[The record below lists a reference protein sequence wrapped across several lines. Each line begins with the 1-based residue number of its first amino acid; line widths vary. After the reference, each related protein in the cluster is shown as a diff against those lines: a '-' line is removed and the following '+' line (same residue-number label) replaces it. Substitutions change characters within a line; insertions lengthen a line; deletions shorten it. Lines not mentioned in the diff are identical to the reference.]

1 MFVLRFSPRGK
12 WNCVYLAYKHDWCH
26 LSKHSKAVKYWFFFW
41 IFFGGKQLLTNSST
55 LVRLYYRCVL
65 CPCCYFSVQPLCAF
79 GVVKVYQYIVSD
91 QQKLIRW
98 LLSNINSGVTEF
110 SWKSGLIDHVCS
122 DWSDN
127 TSTIHKSYSYSW
139 VAFGSNEHFNSGL
152 PSNYS
157 SQPNAG
163 RPLGKMNSRSGDL
176 QAETTCM
183 AACSISFFH
192 EVRFEGGTRLC
203 IPVLARHF
211 FVIPP
216 SPPAFLL
223 HKVPNVASLFALR
236 QKDILQQAPDGL
248 MNTQPSFLVKM

>member
-1 MFVLRFSPRGK
+1 MPFIETFESCEVL
-12 WNCVYLAYKHDWCH
+12 
-26 LSKHSKAVKYWFFFW
+26 FFFC
-41 IFFGGKQLLTNSST
+41 IFLGGKQLLTNSST

-122 DWSDN
+122 GWSDN

-183 AACSISFFH
+183 AACSISFFPWGSFRRWH
-192 EVRFEGGTRLC
+192 EIVHSRSRATFFRHSAESSSL
-203 IPVLARHF
+203 PVA
-211 FVIPP
+211 
-216 SPPAFLL
+216 
-223 HKVPNVASLFALR
+223 
-236 QKDILQQAPDGL
+236 
-248 MNTQPSFLVKM
+248 

>member
-1 MFVLRFSPRGK
+1 M
-12 WNCVYLAYKHDWCH
+12 
-26 LSKHSKAVKYWFFFW
+26 
-41 IFFGGKQLLTNSST
+41 
-55 LVRLYYRCVL
+55 
-65 CPCCYFSVQPLCAF
+65 
-79 GVVKVYQYIVSD
+79 KVYQYIVSD

-122 DWSDN
+122 GWSDN

-183 AACSISFFH
+183 AACSISFFPWGSFQRWH
-192 EVRFEGGTRLC
+192 EIVHSRSRATFF
-203 IPVLARHF
+203 RHSA
-211 FVIPP
+211 VQ
-216 SPPAFLL
+216 SPPAVLL
-223 HKVPNVASLFALR
+223 HKVPNVASLFALS

-248 MNTQPSFLVKM
+248 MNTQPSFSVKM